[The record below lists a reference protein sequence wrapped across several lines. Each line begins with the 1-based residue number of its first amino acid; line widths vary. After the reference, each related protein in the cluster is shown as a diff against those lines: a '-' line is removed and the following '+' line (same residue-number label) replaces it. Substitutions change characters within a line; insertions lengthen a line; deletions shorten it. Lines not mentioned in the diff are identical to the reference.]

1 MVWCNFSVMKTQKLA
16 AIDIGSN
23 SIKLAL
29 AEAAASDSFRVF
41 FAEKDSVRL
50 GHETLRER
58 HLSPEAIERAA
69 RSIARFREI
78 AETRGAQKIL
88 AVATASVRA
97 ADNQQ
102 EFIEKIEQMTG
113 VHVEILSAVEEARLI
128 GVAVS
133 VLCGKSI
140 ESLINIDIGGGSTEL
155 SLMTRGEPE
164 QLFSMKVGAVGLT
177 EAFLKTDPPTEK
189 EIKDLRLF
197 IRSQLMRPVLELAN
211 AKWNLATG
219 TSGTILSIGRA
230 INSGK
235 PGETEISLNDLAD
248 FNAKVARLN
257 LAERKAL
264 PEMSVQRSEILI
276 AGGQIL
282 ETAMR
287 ELRIKYLNPCEF
299 ALREGVIIDYLRE
312 IEAEELP
319 PLPDTEDQRLRGVF
333 AVGRRFNYDERHS
346 LQTAA
351 LAEAIFDKIAP
362 VYKLPRHDRTLLSAA
377 ALLHDIGYAVAH
389 SEYHKHS
396 LYLIKYSELTGFSE
410 SARLVVANVARYHRG
425 KMPTEKHL
433 DFMNLS
439 EQDKKTVWQLG
450 AILRLADALD
460 KSCGGAAALGNLEIT
475 SKGRDCLLEIATDT
489 DCNFEIAQEKV
500 GMFETAFDCR
510 VVFMRRPTLE

>member
-1 MVWCNFSVMKTQKLA
+1 MKTQKLA

-41 FAEKDSVRL
+41 FAEKDAVRL

-58 HLSPEAIERAA
+58 HLSEEAIERAA
-69 RSIARFREI
+69 RSITRFRQI
-78 AETRGAQKIL
+78 AQTRGAQKIL

-102 EFIEKIEQMTG
+102 EFIEKIEEATG
-113 VHVEILSAVEEARLI
+113 VRVEILSPVEEARLI

-133 VLCGKSI
+133 ILCGKSV

-177 EAFLKTDPPTEK
+177 EAFLKNDPPTEK
-189 EIKDLRLF
+189 EIRELQLF
-197 IRSQLMRPVLELAN
+197 VRSQLMRPVSELAN
-211 AKWNLATG
+211 AEWNLATG
-219 TSGTILSIGRA
+219 TSGTILSIGRS
-230 INSGK
+230 INSDKSGK
-235 PGETEISLNDLAD
+235 TEISLGDLAE
-248 FNAKVARLN
+248 FNSKVAQMKLEQRKRLT
-257 LAERKAL
+257 
-264 PEMSVQRSEILI
+264 EMSAQRAEILI

-282 ETAMR
+282 EAAMR
-287 ELRIKYLNPCEF
+287 ALEIKNLNPCEY
-299 ALREGVIIDYLRE
+299 ALREGVIIDYLRGV
-312 IEAEELP
+312 EAEELP
-319 PLPDTEDQRLRGVF
+319 PMPDTEDQRLRGVF

-346 LQTAA
+346 LQIAA
-351 LAEAIFDKIAP
+351 LAETIFDKIAP
-362 VYKLPRHDRTLLSAA
+362 IYKLPRHDRTLLSAA

-396 LYLIKYSELTGFSE
+396 LYLIKHSELTGFSE
-410 SARLVVANVARYHRG
+410 SARLVIANVARYHRG
-425 KMPTEKHL
+425 KMPTEKHT

-450 AILRLADALD
+450 AILRLTDGLD
-460 KSCGGAAALGNLEIT
+460 KSCGGAALDNLEIT
-475 SKGRDCLLEIATDT
+475 SKGRDVLFEISGKA
-489 DCNFEIAQEKV
+489 DCDFEIAQEKAD
-500 GMFETAFDCR
+500 MFETTFDCR
-510 VVFMRRPTLE
+510 VIFIGNEVSQKSN